1 MAGDSLKEQMEFAK
15 EKVPEKERSQTR
27 VYLMATAGLRKL
39 DKSIQEAVLDSC
51 RQVLRASSF
60 WFQDEWASVIT
71 GMYAGTFTPKL
82 GHKVGVVRRLKSGCG
97 KIWSSDRRSL
107 FLNSKVNVVVTRHS
121 KLLTVNFCKR
131 NLDIGIEPPR
141 IGRAQNFWWISW

>member
-1 MAGDSLKEQMEFAK
+1 M
-15 EKVPEKERSQTR
+15 VVERFGA
-27 VYLMATAGLRKL
+27 LIGGL
-39 DKSIQEAVLDSC
+39 
-51 RQVLRASSF
+51 
-60 WFQDEWASVIT
+60 
-71 GMYAGTFTPKL
+71 
-82 GHKVGVVRRLKSGCG
+82 
-97 KIWSSDRRSL
+97 L